1 MSLEQKITQ
10 AEQLFETGQIMQAK
24 TIFEEVLISGP
35 NSRVFNN
42 LGVIAFGENDPNL
55 AVNYFIKAINAD
67 PKNSNALANL
77 CDMLE
82 AGDNLGEA
90 LGLLQTL
97 NKKYPNDIEIKNW
110 LDKAAQKKKI

>member
-1 MSLEQKITQ
+1 MEQKIYQ
-10 AEQLFETGQIMQAK
+10 AEQLFETGEVLEAK
-24 TIFEEVLISGP
+24 TIFEEILVSGP

-42 LGVIAFGENDPNL
+42 LGVIAFNENDPNL

-67 PKNSNALANL
+67 PKNNNALANL

-97 NKKYPNDIEIKNW
+97 HKKYPQDLEVKNW
-110 LDKAAQKKKI
+110 LKKAEQKKKI

>member
-1 MSLEQKITQ
+1 MSLEQKINQ
-10 AEQLFETGQIMQAK
+10 AEQLFETGQILEAK
-24 TIFEEVLISGP
+24 TIFEEVLVSGP

-42 LGVIAFGENDPNL
+42 LGVIAFNEKDPNL
-55 AVNYFIKAINAD
+55 AVSYFIKAINAD

-97 NKKYPNDIEIKNW
+97 HKKYPDDIEINNW
-110 LDKAAQKKKI
+110 LKKAEQKKKM